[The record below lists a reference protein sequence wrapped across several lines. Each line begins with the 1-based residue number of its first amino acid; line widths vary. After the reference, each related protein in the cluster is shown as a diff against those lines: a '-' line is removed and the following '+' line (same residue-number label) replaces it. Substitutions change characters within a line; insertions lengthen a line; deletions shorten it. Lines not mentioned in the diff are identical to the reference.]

1 MALIIE
7 PSMAEQKTSSLSK
20 TIKQYGKSLYGFIR
34 GKVKT
39 NEDAEDI
46 LQDVWYQLS
55 NLNNLTD
62 LGNISAW
69 LYKVARNKVTDKYRK
84 KSNLSI
90 EDFSYESEDGEFDF
104 KEILLLDDSNNPEL
118 SFFKELFWK
127 ELIQALDELP
137 EKQKEVFVMNEME
150 DMTLQQIADQLGEN
164 LKTIISRK
172 AYAVKYLRQK
182 LNYLYQ
188 ELNY

>member
-1 MALIIE
+1 
-7 PSMAEQKTSSLSK
+7 MAEQKTSSLSK
-20 TIKQYGKSLYGFIR
+20 TIKQYGKSLYSFIR
-34 GKVKT
+34 GKVNT

-164 LKTIISRK
+164 IKTIISRK